1 MSNDK
6 FYGYK
11 RDPKKLK
18 DNNGNV
24 DLEFESIN
32 PYEFKKGMNYELQ
45 SLGVLSLREATE
57 EEREKATESVIKNLK
72 DTHGAYYSYLEHYE
86 TSTRGLD
93 KKPSFNSFL
102 KEIEGYSMKEIKETF
117 TIDKMKEIKLKES
130 IRAEIKNKLN
140 EILNLPKK

>member
-1 MSNDK
+1 MPNDK

-11 RDPKKLK
+11 RDPKNLK

-45 SLGVLSLREATE
+45 SLGALSLREATE
-57 EEREKATESVIKNLK
+57 EEREKATENVIKNLK
-72 DTHGAYYSYLEHYE
+72 NTHGAYYSYLEHYE
-86 TSTRGLD
+86 ASTRGLD

>member
-1 MSNDK
+1 MPNDK

-57 EEREKATESVIKNLK
+57 EEREKATENVIKNLK
-72 DTHGAYYSYLEHYE
+72 NTHGAYYSYLEHYE
-86 TSTRGLD
+86 ASTRGLD

-102 KEIEGYSMKEIKETF
+102 NEIEGYSMKEIKETF

>member
-1 MSNDK
+1 MPNDK

-130 IRAEIKNKLN
+130 IRTEIKNKLN

>member
-1 MSNDK
+1 MPNDK

-45 SLGVLSLREATE
+45 SLGALSLREATE
-57 EEREKATESVIKNLK
+57 EEREKATENVIKNLK
-72 DTHGAYYSYLEHYE
+72 NTHGAYYSYLEHYE
-86 TSTRGLD
+86 ASTRGLD

>member
-1 MSNDK
+1 MKIDK
-6 FYGYK
+6 LLIF
-11 RDPKKLK
+11 L
-18 DNNGNV
+18 
-24 DLEFESIN
+24 
-32 PYEFKKGMNYELQ
+32 
-45 SLGVLSLREATE
+45 
-57 EEREKATESVIKNLK
+57 
-72 DTHGAYYSYLEHYE
+72 YYSYLEHYE

>member
-1 MSNDK
+1 MPNDK

-57 EEREKATESVIKNLK
+57 EEREKATENVIKNLK

>member
-1 MSNDK
+1 MPNDK

>member
-1 MSNDK
+1 MPNDK

-102 KEIEGYSMKEIKETF
+102 KEIEGYSMKEIKET
-117 TIDKMKEIKLKES
+117 DE
-130 IRAEIKNKLN
+130 LN
-140 EILNLPKK
+140 EELHNYVINNLTTKKIVERLI

>member
-1 MSNDK
+1 MPNDK

-57 EEREKATESVIKNLK
+57 EEREKATENVIKNLK
-72 DTHGAYYSYLEHYE
+72 NTHGAYYSYLEHYE
-86 TSTRGLD
+86 ASTRGLD